1 MKTGVKTSLYYQP
14 GTTVTDYAQIRRHG
28 YTCADYQLLM
38 ATDGALYAA
47 EESIF
52 EKMLLAEREQAQA
65 AGVEFS
71 QVHAPWPT
79 DDTTE
84 ENRAATLRHMKKA
97 VRGTALLG
105 SKYLVVHPVLPYGWG
120 KEDDPE
126 FTEKLNAAFF
136 SELCDYAQHYGVGIC
151 MENLPFRAY
160 RLSRMEEMLRFMER
174 YRIPN
179 LYICM
184 DTGHCN
190 VFGDDCGEMI
200 RLCGDKLKVF
210 HIHDNNGL
218 RDDHNL
224 PYSGTIRWQSFK
236 DAIREIGFNGCLS
249 SEADVSRELP
259 EDIQEYMKIGLSK
272 IMRSLG

>member
-1 MKTGVKTSLYYQP
+1 
-14 GTTVTDYAQIRRHG
+14 
-28 YTCADYQLLM
+28 
-38 ATDGALYAA
+38 
-47 EESIF
+47 
-52 EKMLLAEREQAQA
+52 
-65 AGVEFS
+65 
-71 QVHAPWPT
+71 
-79 DDTTE
+79 
-84 ENRAATLRHMKKA
+84 
-97 VRGTALLG
+97 
-105 SKYLVVHPVLPYGWG
+105 
-120 KEDDPE
+120 
-126 FTEKLNAAFF
+126 
-136 SELCDYAQHYGVGIC
+136 
-151 MENLPFRAY
+151 
-160 RLSRMEEMLRFMER
+160 MER

-224 PYSGTIRWQSFK
+224 PYSGTIWWQSFK